1 MIAIILRSFILESN
15 LFSFS
20 GFKSKLLDMADPIKI
35 SLAVKD
41 FNLPTLRIDAW
52 VTEAIKESKLAKQVL
67 NKNNYLLS
75 RSRIKNLIETKNI
88 DFDGVIIEDPSFK
101 IKSGKI
107 ITVSLPEIE
116 NAIPLAEKIN
126 LDILFEDEHLIV
138 LNKKAGMVVHP
149 APGSPPSPCW
159 PEKRPPS
166 DLLRRARQ

>member
-75 RSRIKNLIETKNI
+75 RSRIKI
-88 DFDGVIIEDPSFK
+88 
-101 IKSGKI
+101 
-107 ITVSLPEIE
+107 SLGCKYWK
-116 NAIPLAEKIN
+116 LQ
-126 LDILFEDEHLIV
+126 LRSV
-138 LNKKAGMVVHP
+138 
-149 APGSPPSPCW
+149 
-159 PEKRPPS
+159 RQ
-166 DLLRRARQ
+166 LLLPR